1 MLQQDFSKSVTPGG
15 HITGQNDIPLTP
27 LLHDEKGENA
37 WFVAGVI
44 PLDKKNTFERV
55 LWRACRRT
63 AFVRISDI
71 TLTLEDP
78 VTRSN
83 ANLSARSYPEMCVY
97 CLLQGRK
104 SQTYY
109 RQSVRWV
116 RLFRF
121 NARQYPCPKTS
132 KERQTALF
140 ETIARIQDLKIV
152 IDSTQKHRFQILN
165 DVADD
170 LPVWLKKVHLQKAI
184 YNTLNMFTVDTN
196 GFLAAECWIPENEM
210 DTVHSALQDGLVSFF
225 LIYI

>member
-1 MLQQDFSKSVTPGG
+1 MFLLEPQLHNPVYFFVSLQDFSKSVTPGG

-78 VTRSN
+78 VT
-83 ANLSARSYPEMCVY
+83 LDPILKCVFIVFFKGESLKLIIDKV
-97 CLLQGRK
+97 CDG
-104 SQTYY
+104 
-109 RQSVRWV
+109 
-116 RLFRF
+116 F

-152 IDSTQKHRFQILN
+152 IDSTQKHRFQ
-165 DVADD
+165 
-170 LPVWLKKVHLQKAI
+170 
-184 YNTLNMFTVDTN
+184 
-196 GFLAAECWIPENEM
+196 
-210 DTVHSALQDGLVSFF
+210 VS
-225 LIYI
+225 I